1 MYQPALPRLCPT
13 IAHLLSQYAMKSLN
27 SLSDA
32 ELTYL
37 ARKASQLEDAPEGWV
52 DAAVALWK
60 VAPRAAAQ
68 APKLWTRIAAALSF
82 DSWGT
87 PQLALGMRSM
97 AVDNRHLLY
106 SAEGRDIDLRITL
119 GVDRFALAG
128 QILGPDE
135 SGEVSLSR
143 QSDKPGTAVPRTTQL
158 DSLGEFRLDGVD
170 RGTYQLTLRMGADEI
185 VLPLIV
191 IGDCSG

>member
-1 MYQPALPRLCPT
+1 
-13 IAHLLSQYAMKSLN
+13 MKSIK

-32 ELTYL
+32 ELTNL

-60 VAPRAAAQ
+60 VTPRAAAP

-82 DSWGT
+82 DSWAT

-143 QSDKPGTAVPRTTQL
+143 QSDKPGAAVQRTTQL
-158 DSLGEFRLDGVD
+158 DSLGEFRIDGVD

-185 VLPLIV
+185 VLPPIV
-191 IGDCSG
+191 IGDSSG

>member
-1 MYQPALPRLCPT
+1 
-13 IAHLLSQYAMKSLN
+13 MKSIN

-32 ELTYL
+32 ELTDL
-37 ARKASQLEDAPEGWV
+37 ARKASQLEDAPDGWV

-60 VAPRAAAQ
+60 VSPRAAAQ

-82 DSWGT
+82 DSWAT

-97 AVDNRHLLY
+97 AVDSRHLLY

-158 DSLGEFRLDGVD
+158 DSLGEFRIDGVD

-185 VLPLIV
+185 VLPPIV
-191 IGDCSG
+191 IGDSSG